1 MALNAQILLSI
12 LAHES
17 SSGDISQTLRATP
30 ATYSLTLGNGTG
42 ANQAQV
48 VWSDSRTIPGG
59 GQDTVPLRTLAD
71 DRGSVSFTAVKAMYI
86 KNTSANPV
94 QLALGDDL
102 QESWASGPGYAVD
115 GGNYGETNIAAGG
128 CLFFSDPTAGG
139 AAVQQSADTIYINGN
154 AGATYEIILIGEGT
168 VT

>member
-12 LAHES
+12 LAHET

-59 GQDTVPLRTLAD
+59 SQDTVPLRTLTD

-86 KNTSANPV
+86 RNTSQSSI
-94 QLALGDDL
+94 QLALGDAL
-102 QESWASGPGYAVD
+102 QEAWTSGPGYAVD
-115 GGNYGETNIAAGG
+115 GNNYGETNIAAGG

-139 AAVQQSADTIYINGN
+139 AVVPQSEATIYING
-154 AGATYEIILIGEGT
+154 ASGLTYEIILIGEGT

>member
-30 ATYSLTLGNGTG
+30 ATYSLALGNGTG

-48 VWSDSRTIPGG
+48 VWSDSRTVPAG
-59 GQDTVPLRTLAD
+59 GQDTIPLRTLTD

-86 KNTSANPV
+86 RNTSQSSI
-94 QLALGDDL
+94 QLALGESL
-102 QESWASGPGYAVD
+102 QEAWTSGPGYAVD
-115 GGNYGETNIAAGG
+115 GNNYGETNIATGG

-139 AAVQQSADTIYINGN
+139 AVVPQNEDTIYINGS
-154 AGATYEIILIGEGT
+154 AGATYEIILIGEGAAT
-168 VT
+168 

>member
-12 LAHES
+12 LAHET

-30 ATYSLTLGNGTG
+30 ATYSLTFGDGTG
-42 ANQAQV
+42 ANQAQIA
-48 VWSDSRTIPGG
+48 WSDSRTIPGG
-59 GQDTVPLRTLAD
+59 GQDQIPLRVLTD

-86 KNTSANPV
+86 RNTSQSPI
-94 QLALGDDL
+94 QLALGEAL
-102 QESWASGPGYAVD
+102 QEAWTSGPGYAVD
-115 GGNYGETNIAAGG
+115 GNNYGETNIAAGG

-139 AAVQQSADTIYINGN
+139 AVVPQNEDTIYINGG
-154 AGATYEIILIGEGT
+154 AGLTYEIILIGEGT